1 MSLMAR
7 PGERPKPPASHGPST
22 GNTLPSSPAISVL
35 LFPQLRTVAQPGRQG
50 SQTGRQ
56 TRQRNTMERIW
67 GETQPSARAGG
78 KEQVK
83 LVKQVQ
89 RRRETAVGKVEK
101 GVRHLAWSMRDTRSS
116 CCGDRRGKIR
126 NCLDRRAQAR
136 DFYEPRTESCLA
148 GASVVLP
155 RNGAQLCRRPE
166 SHRAPSCRTQAG
178 LGSIW
183 PSA

>member
-35 LFPQLRTVAQPGRQG
+35 LFPQLRIVAQPGRQG

-89 RRRETAVGKVEK
+89 RRGETAVGKVEK
-101 GVRHLAWSMRDTRSS
+101 
-116 CCGDRRGKIR
+116 RRAAPCMEHEGYEVIPLRRQKGEIR

-155 RNGAQLCRRPE
+155 RNGAQLRRRPE